1 LRLQVLCVGRLKAGP
16 ERQLVA
22 RYSERIGPAGRAVGL
37 GPLDVRE
44 IAESSARRP
53 NDRKIDEALRIAG
66 LLPEGAA
73 LWALDAKGASLT
85 SEDFSREIAKSRDE
99 GSSSLAFAIGG
110 ADGLDES
117 LRQRANRLIGFGSLT
132 LPHQLIRVLLLEQI
146 YRATTILSG
155 HPYHRG

>member
-16 ERQLVA
+16 ERQLIA
-22 RYSERIGPAGRAVGL
+22 RYSERIAPVGRAVGL
-37 GPLDVRE
+37 APLDLRE
-44 IAESSARRP
+44 IDEGRARRP
-53 NDRKIDEALRIAG
+53 DDRKIDEALRIAAF
-66 LLPEGAA
+66 LH
-73 LWALDAKGASLT
+73 LT
-85 SEDFSREIAKSRDE
+85 SEEFAREIAKLRDQ
-99 GSSSLAFAIGG
+99 GTPTLGFAIGG

-117 LRQRANRLIGFGSLT
+117 LRQRANRTISFGAMT

>member
-1 LRLQVLCVGRLKAGP
+1 LRVQVLCVGRLKAGP

-22 RYSERIGPAGRAVGL
+22 RYSERITSTGRSVGI
-37 GPLDVRE
+37 GPLDLRE
-44 IAESSARRP
+44 IDEGRARRP
-53 NDRKIDEALRIAG
+53 DDRKIDEALRTAA

-73 LWALDAKGASLT
+73 LWVIDEKGANLT
-85 SEDFSREIAKSRDE
+85 SEEFSRDIAKLRD
-99 GSSSLAFAIGG
+99 GAGPALSFAIGG

-117 LRQRANRLIGFGSLT
+117 LRQRASRSIAFGAMT

-155 HPYHRG
+155 HPYHRA

>member
-1 LRLQVLCVGRLKAGP
+1 LRVQVLCVGRLKAGP

-22 RYSERIGPAGRAVGL
+22 RYAERIGPAGRAIGL
-37 GPLDVRE
+37 GPIDIRD

-53 NDRKIDEALRIAG
+53 DDRKIDEALRLAA
-66 LLPEGAA
+66 LLPEGSA
-73 LWALDAKGASLT
+73 LWALDEKGANLT
-85 SEDFSREIAKSRDE
+85 SEDFARDLAKLRDD
-99 GSSSLAFAIGG
+99 GTASLAFAIGG

-117 LRQRANRLIGFGSLT
+117 LRQRARRIIAFGAMT

-155 HPYHRG
+155 HPYHRV